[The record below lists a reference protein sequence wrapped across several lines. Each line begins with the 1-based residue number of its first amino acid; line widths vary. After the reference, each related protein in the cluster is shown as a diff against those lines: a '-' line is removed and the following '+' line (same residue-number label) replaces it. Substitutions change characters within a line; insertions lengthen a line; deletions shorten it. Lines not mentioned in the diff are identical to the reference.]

1 MLVLTCVSLV
11 YLQGEFKSL
20 LWFDIESVLVESEV
34 LIEFSHFLLV
44 ELHLRDYAVIMATD
58 ARKKQICVSNEQNNY
73 SCTLCAPT
81 RAIFILILF
90 AVLS

>member
-1 MLVLTCVSLV
+1 MRKILLVLTCVSLV

-44 ELHLRDYAVIMATD
+44 DLHQRDYAMTVATE
-58 ARKKQICVSNEQNNY
+58 AREKQN
-73 SCTLCAPT
+73 
-81 RAIFILILF
+81 
-90 AVLS
+90 